1 MYLDSLRMFCELVE
15 THSFTRTAKQHGVTQ
30 SAVSQMLQAV
40 ERDARWQLVHRP
52 RATPGRQVFELTPEG
67 EVYHQ
72 YAREIL
78 RLAGDLDRELA
89 RVRVTAG
96 GTIELAVCF
105 SIGLHQLPPLLLRFQ
120 QAWPMVEVRVHYGS
134 IDRVHDQV
142 LDNVVDL
149 GLVCYPQRRHGLG
162 IEPFR
167 QERLMLVCHP
177 QHPLAARPA
186 VTMPDLAGHTLVAW
200 NELHRSPFLRG
211 VPRNHRHLFQPAHEF
226 DQVELVKRAVEAE
239 TGVAILPETVVRA
252 EVAHKILAAVP
263 FEKGGHTEPLGIICR
278 EKKLLSPAMNC
289 LLHAL
294 RPPPP
299 MG

>member
-1 MYLDSLRMFCELVE
+1 
-15 THSFTRTAKQHGVTQ
+15 
-30 SAVSQMLQAV
+30 
-40 ERDARWQLVHRP
+40 
-52 RATPGRQVFELTPEG
+52 
-67 EVYHQ
+67 
-72 YAREIL
+72 
-78 RLAGDLDRELA
+78 
-89 RVRVTAG
+89 
-96 GTIELAVCF
+96 
-105 SIGLHQLPPLLLRFQ
+105 
-120 QAWPMVEVRVHYGS
+120 MVEVRVHYGS

-226 DQVELVKRAVEAE
+226 DQVELVKGLVRL
-239 TGVAILPETVVRA
+239 GDSVAILPESTVAA
-252 EVAHKILAAVP
+252 EVAEGGLAAVP
-263 FEKGGHTEPLGIICR
+263 FTDGGDTEPLGVIYR
-278 EKKLLSPAMNC
+278 RAKKLTPAMQTFIRE
-289 LLHAL
+289 LKESS
-294 RPPPP
+294 PPQDSSLA
-299 MG
+299 GAGD